1 MTPLTPEHREAFE
14 SSLEY
19 WQGELNLRD
28 WRVNL
33 SKKPT
38 GRKVLACVEIDW
50 EAAICKV
57 MLPKVWPIEVTPAE
71 LDSTAL
77 HELLHVM
84 LAPLLQASRARD
96 DEATA
101 TIEHRVIQ
109 VLERLLAERRK

>member
-1 MTPLTPEHREAFE
+1 MTPLTQEHRDTFE
-14 SSLEY
+14 SSLAY

-28 WRVNL
+28 WRVHL
-33 SKKPT
+33 KRKPT
-38 GRKVLACVEIDW
+38 GRKVLADVEIDW
-50 EAAICKV
+50 EAAMAKV
-57 MLPKVWPIEVTPAE
+57 SLPKVWPIEVTPAE

-96 DEATA
+96 DEAAA

-109 VLERLLAERRK
+109 VLERLLAERKK